1 MAQLVDSKL
10 IHDAITLFVVVNPI
24 GLVPLFIAI
33 TSGKTPLERRR
44 IALRAVAIA
53 AGILVVFVV
62 IGQVVLTG
70 LKVSLP
76 AFRVAGGLVLLVIA
90 LRMVL
95 SETDGR
101 PGATQA
107 GADGGAADIAV
118 FPLAMPFI
126 AGPGA
131 VMAAVLLTDNNAFTI
146 AEQAATTAVLM
157 VILVLTYGV
166 LLAAETVQ
174 RSIGPTGTNVL
185 SRVLGLVLTAV
196 AAQTMLEGLRTFLTS
211 H

>member
-1 MAQLVDSKL
+1 MGQKL
-10 IHDAITLFVVVNPI
+10 IEDAITLFIVVNPI

-33 TSGKTPLERRR
+33 TSGRTPLERRR
-44 IALRAVAIA
+44 IALRAVVIA

-62 IGQVVLTG
+62 IGQVLLDALNVG
-70 LKVSLP
+70 LP
-76 AFRVAGGLVLLVIA
+76 AFRVAGGLVLLMIA

-95 SETDGR
+95 SETDAR

-107 GADGGAADIAV
+107 GPAASGADIAV

-131 VMAAVLLTDNNAFTI
+131 VMAAVLLTDNDVFTI
-146 AEQAATTAVLM
+146 AEQAATTAVLA
-157 VILVLTYGV
+157 VILILTYGV
-166 LLAAETVQ
+166 LLAADTVQ
-174 RSIGPTGTNVL
+174 RYIGPTGTNVL
-185 SRVLGLVLTAV
+185 SRVLGLVLTSV
-196 AAQTMLEGLRTFLTS
+196 AAQTMLDGVRAFLTS